1 MPKATNAQERAVPAN
16 NLVQDTPQSQQYDQA
31 RLGTSM
37 LPTTSQA
44 QPNPPPPPPVVSSAA
59 EEISSLSTMPEL
71 TESHVKDLMD
81 ELGPG
86 KPLDD
91 LGGDCLEEL
100 LDTGPEKQPTTEIA
114 EANGAQNS
122 VQSTCNSIVSPMSM
136 NCCTSNSSASSVHQP
151 ASARCSANNSVY
163 DSNSDQQQQQVTASS
178 SALAGQS
185 ATQQN
190 PVQCASTGSNTSSS
204 TNTSVPLNTAAP
216 GSCEQTP
223 SIFPRFAQQQPVMSY
238 PTPQQ
243 YGPYSAKYAA
253 GDAVG
258 YYPQQ
263 QICAQ
268 QQAYPS
274 KF

>member
-1 MPKATNAQERAVPAN
+1 MGE
-16 NLVQDTPQSQQYDQA
+16 
-31 RLGTSM
+31 G
-37 LPTTSQA
+37 
-44 QPNPPPPPPVVSSAA
+44 
-59 EEISSLSTMPEL
+59 
-71 TESHVKDLMD
+71 
-81 ELGPG
+81 
-86 KPLDD
+86 
-91 LGGDCLEEL
+91 
-100 LDTGPEKQPTTEIA
+100 
-114 EANGAQNS
+114 
-122 VQSTCNSIVSPMSM
+122 
-136 NCCTSNSSASSVHQP
+136 
-151 ASARCSANNSVY
+151 
-163 DSNSDQQQQQVTASS
+163 DQQQQQVAASS

-204 TNTSVPLNTAAP
+204 TNTSDNTGFYA
-216 GSCEQTP
+216 GNEHTRFGGNYNIFESCEQSP
-223 SIFPRFAQQQPVMSY
+223 SIFPRFAQQQQPVMSY

-243 YGPYSAKYAA
+243 YGPYSAKYVA